1 MSIRYLFLYLFLAVA
16 VSGWADEGKFQLS
29 NRYNR
34 NNRPPQP
41 PPEAGDPVKGHRFGE
56 AAFRQNGQ
64 YLCATWTRRKNA
76 HAGEPR

>member
-34 NNRPPQP
+34 PPQLL
-41 PPEAGDPVKGHRFGE
+41 PEAGEPVKGHRFGE
-56 AAFRQNGQ
+56 AAFRQNGRC
-64 YLCATWTRRKNA
+64 LCVT
-76 HAGEPR
+76 

>member
-1 MSIRYLFLYLFLAVA
+1 MFIRYLFLYLFLAVA

-41 PPEAGDPVKGHRFGE
+41 PPEAGEPVKGHRFGE
-56 AAFRQNGQ
+56 AAFRQNGRR
-64 YLCATWTRRKNA
+64 LCVTWIRRRNDR
-76 HAGEPR
+76 AGERR

>member
-1 MSIRYLFLYLFLAVA
+1 MSIRYLFLHLFLAVA

-41 PPEAGDPVKGHRFGE
+41 LPEAGAPVKGHRFGE
-56 AAFRQNGQ
+56 ATFRLNGQ
-64 YLCATWTRRKNA
+64 RLCAT
-76 HAGEPR
+76 